1 MNEEQMNRRF
11 RRMSRF
17 VIIVGLL
24 LLITGILFVLFLL
37 NTMKDAALDQM
48 RVETQE
54 YNKRLYDQIDA
65 DYQNDFLTMIYT
77 DQHGNAV
84 AATLDKG
91 FTEGMHLSDAQP
103 EVQKVLRKALQGEAS
118 MSQLFHGAISNE
130 AVFVYGTP
138 VYKGD
143 EIIGAVAASD
153 KVEIFSEILN
163 GEGVLGGY
171 GYINMINMDADIIAA
186 AAFEACPDS
195 RHATEP
201 LQP

>member
-65 DYQNDFLTMIYT
+65 DYQIINT
-77 DQHGNAV
+77 
-84 AATLDKG
+84 
-91 FTEGMHLSDAQP
+91 FTSPLRQLWTKDLQRECIFRMHSP
-103 EVQKVLRKALQGEAS
+103 R
-118 MSQLFHGAISNE
+118 
-130 AVFVYGTP
+130 YRR
-138 VYKGD
+138 Y
-143 EIIGAVAASD
+143 
-153 KVEIFSEILN
+153 
-163 GEGVLGGY
+163 
-171 GYINMINMDADIIAA
+171 
-186 AAFEACPDS
+186 
-195 RHATEP
+195 
-201 LQP
+201 

>member
-65 DYQNDFLTMIYT
+65 DY
-77 DQHGNAV
+77 
-84 AATLDKG
+84 
-91 FTEGMHLSDAQP
+91 
-103 EVQKVLRKALQGEAS
+103 
-118 MSQLFHGAISNE
+118 
-130 AVFVYGTP
+130 
-138 VYKGD
+138 
-143 EIIGAVAASD
+143 
-153 KVEIFSEILN
+153 
-163 GEGVLGGY
+163 
-171 GYINMINMDADIIAA
+171 
-186 AAFEACPDS
+186 
-195 RHATEP
+195 
-201 LQP
+201 